1 MTSKKEKELETL
13 DNKFK
18 GKKQELISTQ
28 MKLINIIQDANK
40 DRAWE
45 GLNKLTK
52 IELKK
57 KNVKEDL

>member
-57 KNVKEDL
+57 KKVKEDL